1 MQDET
6 NFLTDEQYLRFINS
20 IPMLPRFHK
29 WPIRTRLAA
38 EDMQLLFM
46 VIHDGAFRVSEVLK
60 LTPQDLIK
68 DKQLISLEGTKGTKK
83 SKGNQKR
90 EFGWIR
96 KNAWDSLVA
105 YSYLFKPDERM
116 FKVSRQTVWK
126 WAKEIGDIAGIY
138 LLHEN
143 KDTHNMTVHTLR
155 HTRAV
160 SLVDKGMKVNEL
172 MKKLRHRSLE
182 PTTTYLN
189 VNIEKVRETEDSIDK
204 R

>member
-1 MQDET
+1 M
-6 NFLTDEQYLRFINS
+6 
-20 IPMLPRFHK
+20 
-29 WPIRTRLAA
+29 
-38 EDMQLLFM
+38 
-46 VIHDGAFRVSEVLK
+46 
-60 LTPQDLIK
+60 TPQDLVK

-189 VNIEKVRETEDSIDK
+189 VNIEKVRETEDSID
-204 R
+204 RS